1 MKMKKIILSLE
12 LNIVIVIL
20 NIIIFSPGIIGVN
33 IDFNNI
39 FQTSIGITVIV
50 MSVIIFIVGNYKIL
64 IEENDDIGIF
74 NLDNY
79 EDYIEALKDNSN
91 KKIFYK
97 DIDSLL
103 DQIERIN
110 KKQEKIDDIL
120 LQKFTANEISYTKFK
135 KTISEVV
142 DIFYL
147 NIKSVINKINI
158 FDQEEY
164 DKLKK
169 DIKSGKISGN
179 IVKEKNDMYEEY
191 ITFVKD
197 SVEDNEEILLKL
209 DKVLLELSK
218 FNSLDDGELE
228 NMNAMNEVDELISKI
243 NLYK

>member
-135 KTISEVV
+135 
-142 DIFYL
+142 
-147 NIKSVINKINI
+147 
-158 FDQEEY
+158 
-164 DKLKK
+164 
-169 DIKSGKISGN
+169 
-179 IVKEKNDMYEEY
+179 
-191 ITFVKD
+191 
-197 SVEDNEEILLKL
+197 
-209 DKVLLELSK
+209 
-218 FNSLDDGELE
+218 
-228 NMNAMNEVDELISKI
+228 
-243 NLYK
+243 